1 MQTCTEYWK
10 IMVSRASG
18 IWGDYYLTN
27 IFLLSKYIKS
37 VSKQLW
43 FAAAICIIHNPLAS
57 YFSKWENTDFF
68 IIFLFFF
75 KDRKI
80 QMLSGLKQALTTWY
94 QDASSIQLGVL
105 RLRKH
110 PLLSI
115 DVCDNKSTFDMIR
128 TTGLGCHLN

>member
-1 MQTCTEYWK
+1 MKTCPEYWQ

-18 IWGDYYLTN
+18 IWGDYYLKN

-43 FAAAICIIHNPLAS
+43 FAAVICIIHNPLATS
-57 YFSKWENTDFF
+57 YFSKWENTDFL
-68 IIFLFFF
+68 LFFF
-75 KDRKI
+75 KDQKI
-80 QMLSGLKQALTTWY
+80 QMLSGLKQALTMWY

-105 RLRKH
+105 PLRKH
-110 PLLSI
+110 PLLST
-115 DVCDNKSTFDMIR
+115 DVRDHKSTFNMIR